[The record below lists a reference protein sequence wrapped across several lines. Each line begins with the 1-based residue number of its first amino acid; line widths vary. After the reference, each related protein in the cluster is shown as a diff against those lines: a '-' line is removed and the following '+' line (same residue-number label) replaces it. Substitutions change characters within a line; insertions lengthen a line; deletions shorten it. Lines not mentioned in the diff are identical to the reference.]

1 MKKLLLLLLSIFN
14 FQLLT
19 CSACTN
25 FIVGKA
31 ASDNGQ
37 TMITYAADSYSLYGF
52 LRFQP
57 AANHAKGEMRKVIDW
72 DTDKYLCEIPEVEHT
87 YSVIGNMNEHQVT
100 IGETTFGGRIELMDT
115 ISGTID
121 YGSMMYIALER
132 SRTAREA
139 LQCMTDLVA
148 QYGYASEG
156 ESFSIADPNEVWL
169 LELIGKGPGNKGAVW
184 VATRIPDDAICA
196 HANQARITRLPLD
209 SKGKWKRGKGNIA
222 KVIDANG
229 MEWMWT
235 KDIIDVARKN
245 GCFSGKDEDFSFSD
259 AYNPLDLVG
268 AYGCDGRVWSFFRHF
283 TDDMDRY
290 LPYIMNR
297 GGEHMPIYI
306 HPDHKVSAAELRACM
321 RDQFEGTPLSIRDMK
336 SAGIWHSK
344 LRYGGLTFHLD
355 SIEYCYP
362 RPTATQ
368 QTGWSYVSEMYSE
381 KPYGIFW
388 FGVDDAATNV
398 YVPFFSCAKDVPEAF
413 RKGNGDLLTYSPTSA
428 FWAFN
433 TVANY
438 AYTKYERML
447 PDIQFRQQ
455 QWEERFA
462 EDVKQLET
470 KAFEMSEADRAAYL
484 TKYSNL
490 QAEAVVADWKD
501 LFSFLMVKFLDGVE
515 KRQDENGAFLR
526 TPEGMSDR
534 PNRLKPSEEY
544 LRSIA
549 DEIAH

>member
-1 MKKLLLLLLSIFN
+1 MKKLLILALSIVN
-14 FQLLT
+14 FPLSI
-19 CSACTN
+19 CFACTN
-25 FIVGKA
+25 FLVGKA

-100 IGETTFGGRIELMDT
+100 IGETTFGGRLELMDT

-121 YGSMMYIALER
+121 YGSMIYIALER

-139 LQCMTDLVA
+139 LQCMTDLVDK
-148 QYGYASEG
+148 YGYASEG

-222 KVIDANG
+222 KAVDQYG